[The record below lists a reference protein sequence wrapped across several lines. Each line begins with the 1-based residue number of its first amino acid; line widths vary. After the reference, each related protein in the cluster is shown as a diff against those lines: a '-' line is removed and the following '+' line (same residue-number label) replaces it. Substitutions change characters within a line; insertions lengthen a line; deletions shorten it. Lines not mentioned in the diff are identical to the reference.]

1 MSVYPIILSQLNFT
15 HRDNLSYPYEE
26 RGLQFGDG
34 IYEVIRIYNGR
45 YHLFQEHVD
54 RLFRSANE
62 IRLNL
67 PFTKEEVTEKLLE
80 LLEKNEM
87 KEDGKVYL
95 QATRGSVKRDH
106 AFPPEDTVANFYAYV
121 EKQ

>member
-15 HRDNLSYPYEE
+15 HRDNLKYHYEE

-54 RLFRSANE
+54 RLFRSAEAIN
-62 IRLNL
+62 LTL
-67 PFTKEEVTEKLLE
+67 PFTKEEVSERSEEHTSELQSRGHLVCRL
-80 LLEKNEM
+80 LLEK
-87 KEDGKVYL
+87 KK
-95 QATRGSVKRDH
+95 
-106 AFPPEDTVANFYAYV
+106 
-121 EKQ
+121 